1 MPTMKWIADHIDTLW
16 IGNEE
21 ICCVN
26 CKHFYQHYVIG
37 RHDGRYTPTDCGH
50 CTATQ
55 RVKSRKAYDHCERF
69 EMRKP

>member
-50 CTATQ
+50 CTAT
-55 RVKSRKAYDHCERF
+55 
-69 EMRKP
+69 